1 LAPGRQRPYQKE
13 DVVGDMRPLRLAQ
26 RGERI
31 SVLCLGAHS
40 DDIEIG
46 AGGTLLHW
54 IASGVIVEAHWCVL
68 SAAGA
73 RSAEAE
79 ESAVDFLRGAAS
91 TNVELAAF
99 KDSFFPYQGS
109 EIKDWFIG
117 LKSRVNPDVI
127 FTHQRDDAHQDHRE
141 ICQLTWNAFRD
152 HLILEYEIPKWDGDL
167 GRPNCYVPLEAEVLD
182 RKISLLMAHFGTQR
196 SKDWFDEETFRSL
209 ARLRGIECRA
219 FEGYAEAFTA
229 RKFVLP

>member
-1 LAPGRQRPYQKE
+1 
-13 DVVGDMRPLRLAQ
+13 MRPLHLA
-26 RGERI
+26 RPGEPV
-31 SVLCLGAHS
+31 SVLCIGAHS

-54 IASGVIVEAHWCVL
+54 IASGVIVNAHWWVL
-68 SAAGA
+68 SAAGT

-79 ESAVDFLRGAAS
+79 ASAADFLRGAAS
-91 TNVELAAF
+91 TKVELAAF

-109 EIKDWFIG
+109 EIKDWFNG
-117 LKSRVNPDVI
+117 LKSGVNPDVI

-141 ICQLTWNAFRD
+141 ISQLTWNVFRD

-167 GRPNCYVPLEAEVLD
+167 GRPNCYVPLEANILE
-182 RKISLLMAHFGTQR
+182 RKINLLMSHFGSQR
-196 SKDWFDEETFRSL
+196 SKDWFDKETFRGL

-219 FEGYAEAFTA
+219 FDGYAEAFA
-229 RKFVLP
+229 VRKFLLP

>member
-1 LAPGRQRPYQKE
+1 
-13 DVVGDMRPLRLAQ
+13 MRPLHLAR

-54 IASGVIVEAHWCVL
+54 VACGVIVEAHWCVL

-79 ESAVDFLRGAAS
+79 ESAADFLRGAAS
-91 TNVELAAF
+91 TKVELAAF
-99 KDSFFPYQGS
+99 KDSFFPYYGS

-141 ICQLTWNAFRD
+141 ISQLTWNAFRD
-152 HLILEYEIPKWDGDL
+152 NVILEYEIPKWDGDL
-167 GRPNCYVPLEAEVLD
+167 GRPNCYVPLEAEVLE

-219 FEGYAEAFTA
+219 SEGYAEAFTA
-229 RKFVLP
+229 RKLIVP

>member
-1 LAPGRQRPYQKE
+1 
-13 DVVGDMRPLRLAQ
+13 MRPLHLAR

-31 SVLCLGAHS
+31 SVLCIGAHS

-54 IASGVIVEAHWCVL
+54 IASGVVVEAHWCVL
-68 SAAGA
+68 CAADV

-79 ESAVDFLRGAAS
+79 ASAADFLRGSAS
-91 TNVELAAF
+91 AKVELAAF
-99 KDSFFPYQGS
+99 KDSFFPYQGG
-109 EIKDWFIG
+109 ELKEWFIG
-117 LKSRVNPDVI
+117 LKSRVHPDI
-127 FTHQRDDAHQDHRE
+127 ILTHQRDDAHQDHRE
-141 ICQLTWNAFRD
+141 VSNLTWNAFRD

-182 RKISLLMAHFGTQR
+182 RKITLLMDHFGTQR
-196 SKDWFDEETFRSL
+196 SKDWFDKETFRGL

-219 FEGYAEAFTA
+219 SEGYAEAFTA
-229 RKFVLP
+229 RKFLLP